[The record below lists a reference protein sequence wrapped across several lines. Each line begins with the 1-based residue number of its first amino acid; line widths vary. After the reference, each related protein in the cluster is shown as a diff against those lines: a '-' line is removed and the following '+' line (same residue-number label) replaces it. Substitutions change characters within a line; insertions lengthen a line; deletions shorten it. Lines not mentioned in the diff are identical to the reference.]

1 MRKLLVTLLLL
12 LSVGAAAAQ
21 NAKRAITEKDLFR
34 FQWIGDPQL
43 SPDNSRVVFPKVVV
57 NAKRDGYETSLY
69 TVALSGNEQPQ
80 RLTSGKSD
88 SAPRWSPDGKW
99 IAFSRSPEKD
109 GKPQPAQLF
118 LLSMAGGEP
127 VQLTDLPKGANS
139 AVWSPDG
146 KQIAFQSDTSPEDIE
161 KAKRKDQKNCAP
173 EDEAGQDPKAADP
186 NKKPCPEEHDSDVRT
201 ITRAVYRFNGAGYLD
216 PKHPTHIWIIE
227 VPKSTEDKPKPRQL
241 TKGKFE
247 EGDIFWAKDGS
258 KVYYTTILLE
268 EPQYE
273 MPRADLYSVSPQ
285 GGEPV
290 KVFASRIDI
299 NAPVLSPDGKRIAFR
314 SSANEPIRSYSQ
326 DDLWVLELD
335 GNSQPKNL
343 TADFDWDIGSGV
355 GGDQAAPRAGGG
367 TKPIWS
373 ADGSSII
380 EVVAKEGRANIWRF
394 PVSGGKPAE
403 ITKGDQAVQR
413 FASVDGGESLLM
425 LISTPVMIGDL
436 FLIKGGEQRRVTD
449 INQKLW
455 SELNVSAP
463 EEIWYTSFDGR
474 KIQTWAQKPPDFDT
488 SKKYPL
494 ILNIHGGP
502 HSAYGFV
509 FDHEFQWMAAKGY
522 VVLYPNPRG
531 STSYGQ
537 EFGNIIQHKY
547 PGDDHRDLLIGV
559 EEMVKRGYVDGNKL
573 GVTGGSGGGVLTDW
587 IVTHDN
593 RFKAAVSQRDISDW
607 TSWWY
612 TGDFTLFQPTWFKA
626 PPFED
631 PEDYRQRSA
640 ITFVKNIRT
649 PIMFVLGEVDYRTPP
664 TAGGEEIFRALK
676 YMKRPTAMVRFP
688 GESHELSRS
697 GQPWH
702 RIERLQ
708 AIMGWMDKYVL
719 GKDVPQFTDVMQQ
732 EISVP
737 AVQQPAKTEQR
748 KSSVKKP

>member
-1 MRKLLVTLLLL
+1 MRKLLVVLFFLVVT
-12 LSVGAAAAQ
+12 SSAQ
-21 NAKRAITEKDLFR
+21 TKRSITEKDLFR

-43 SPDNSRVVFPKVVV
+43 SPDNSRVVFPKIVV

-69 TVALSGNEQPQ
+69 VVSVNGGEPQ
-80 RLTSGKSD
+80 RLTSGKTD
-88 SAPRWSPDGKW
+88 SSPRWSPDGKW

-109 GKPQPAQLF
+109 GKPQPGQIF
-118 LLSMAGGEP
+118 LLSMSGGEP
-127 VQLTDLPKGANS
+127 IQLTDLIKGANTP
-139 AVWSPDG
+139 VWSPDG
-146 KQIAFQSDTSPEDIE
+146 KQIAFLSDTSQEDID
-161 KAKRKDQKNCAP
+161 KAKRKDVKNCAP
-173 EDEAGQDPKAADP
+173 EDEAGQDPKSTDP
-186 NKKPCPEEHDSDVRT
+186 NKKPCPEEHESDVRT
-201 ITRAVYRFNGAGYLD
+201 ITRAVYRFNGQGYLD
-216 PKHPTHIWIIE
+216 PKRPTHVWVID
-227 VPKSTEDKPKPRQL
+227 VPKGTEDKPKARQL
-241 TKGKFE
+241 TRGKFE

-258 KVYYTTILLE
+258 KIYYTTVLLE

-273 MPRADLYSVSPQ
+273 LPRADLYSVSPQ
-285 GGEPV
+285 GGEPE
-290 KVFASRIDI
+290 KILASKIDI
-299 NAPVLSPDGKRIAFR
+299 GNPVLSPDGKRIAFR

-326 DDLWVLELD
+326 SDLYVVDLTA
-335 GNSQPKNL
+335 NAQPRNL
-343 TADFDWDIGSGV
+343 TADFDWDIGAGV
-355 GGDQAAPRAGGG
+355 GGDQAPPRASGG

-373 ADGSSII
+373 ADGNSII
-380 EVVAKEGRANIWRF
+380 EVVAKEGRANLWRF
-394 PVSGGKPAE
+394 SVNGGKPTE
-403 ITKGDQAVQR
+403 ITKGDQAVMR
-413 FASVDGGESLLM
+413 FASVDGGETFVT
-425 LISTPVMIGDL
+425 LISTPIMIGDL
-436 FLIKGGEQRRVTD
+436 FAVKNGEQRRITD

-455 SELNVSAP
+455 SELNLTQP

-474 KIQTWAQKPPDFDT
+474 KIQTWAQKPPDFDA

-502 HSAYGFV
+502 HSAYGFI

-559 EEMVKRGYVDGNKL
+559 EEMVKRGYVDPNKL
-573 GVTGGSGGGVLTDW
+573 GVTGGSGGGVLTNW

-607 TSWWY
+607 TTWWY
-612 TGDFTLFQPTWFKA
+612 IGDFTLFQPTWFKA

-640 ITFVKNIRT
+640 ITFVKNIHT
-649 PIMFVLGEVDYRTPP
+649 PIMFVLGEADWRTPP
-664 TAGGEEIFRALK
+664 YAGGEQIFRALK

-708 AIMGWMDKYVL
+708 AIVGWMDKYIL
-719 GKDVPQFTDVMQQ
+719 GKDVPQFADAMAQ
-732 EISVP
+732 EVSVP
-737 AVQQPAKTEQR
+737 AATQPAKPEQE
-748 KSSVKKP
+748 KGTAKKP